1 MSNYFATFLFLFLA
15 AQCNHP
21 YVIPD
26 PVPGGNSG
34 QNTDNGNTD
43 IGEQNGEGDGST
55 YHYGLEADGNDEGT
69 YSLILARGYNYETPD
84 NSGAHAQDPFRHI
97 RQSYDN
103 ELKKYVFDFI
113 LHIEND
119 DDRGKTDV
127 TDRQRNEIKTDSH
140 SPDSLVA
147 QYGETLKISWKFRL
161 PEGMQTTSKFAHIH
175 QLKGID
181 NKEGT
186 ADVALPGLTFTCR
199 TLSSGKQ
206 QFQVLST
213 ASKVESDGST
223 TYLARADLSEFL
235 GEWVSV
241 TETVLFADEGSYSVV
256 ITRIRD
262 GKQLVKVDGAK
273 LDLWR
278 TGCTGMRPK
287 WGLYR
292 NFGEG
297 RSLAYLLRD
306 EVLKFADFDIIKIKD
321 K

>member
-1 MSNYFATFLFLFLA
+1 MNKYCAFFLA
-15 AQCNHP
+15 LSLIANCGSGF
-21 YVIPD
+21 VIPD
-26 PVPGGNSG
+26 PVPGGSTG
-34 QNTDNGNTD
+34 QNTDNSNTD
-43 IGEQNGEGDGST
+43 IDQPSGEGEGSS
-55 YHYGLEADGNDEGT
+55 YLYGLEADGNDEGT
-69 YSLILARGYNYETPD
+69 YALILARGYNYETPD
-84 NSGAHAQDPFRHI
+84 NSGAHAQEPYRHI

-103 ELKKYVFDFI
+103 DLKKYVFDFI

-119 DDRGKTDV
+119 DDRGKADV
-127 TDRQRNEIKTDSH
+127 TDRQRNEIKTDMH

-161 PEGMQTTSKFAHIH
+161 PEGMQTTNKFAHIH

-186 ADVALPGLTFTCR
+186 ADVGLPCLTFTCR
-199 TLSSGKQ
+199 SLSGGKQ

-213 ASKVESDGST
+213 ASNVESDGST
-223 TYLARADLSEFL
+223 TYLAKVDLSQFL

-241 TETVLFADEGSYSVV
+241 TETVLFADDGSYSVV
-256 ITRIRD
+256 ITRLRD

-306 EVLKFADFDIIKIKD
+306 ETLKFADFDIIKLKD
-321 K
+321 

>member
-1 MSNYFATFLFLFLA
+1 MSNYLATFLMLLLA
-15 AQCNHP
+15 AQCKSG

-26 PVPGGNSG
+26 PVPGGGSG
-34 QNTDNGNTD
+34 QNTETGNTD
-43 IGEQNGEGDGST
+43 VVEPVGEDNTPT
-55 YHYGLEADGNDEGT
+55 YHFGLEADGNDADT

-84 NSGAHAQDPFRHI
+84 NSGEHAGNPFRHI
-97 RQSYDN
+97 RQSYDQ
-103 ELKKYVFDFI
+103 ELKKYVFEFI
-113 LHIEND
+113 LHINND
-119 DDRGKTDV
+119 DDRGKADV
-127 TDRQRNEIKTDSH
+127 TDRQRNEIKTDAH

-147 QYGETLKISWKFRL
+147 QYGETLRISWKFRL
-161 PEGMQTTSKFAHIH
+161 PEGMQTTTKFAHIH

-181 NKEGT
+181 NNEGN
-186 ADVALPGLTFTCR
+186 ADVALPALTFTCR
-199 TLSSGKQ
+199 SLSSGKQ

-213 ASKVESDGST
+213 ASNIESDGAT
-223 TYLARADLSEFL
+223 TYLAKVDLSEFL

-256 ITRIRD
+256 ITRVRD
-262 GKQLVKVDGAK
+262 GKQLVKLDGAR

-297 RSLAYLLRD
+297 RSLADQLRD
-306 EVLKFADFDIIKIKD
+306 EVLKFADFDIIKLK